1 MHNVVHTVN
10 TQRCAS
16 DAEFGY
22 YTALCNTLGR
32 MGRKKKPMT
41 AAEMGRKGGAH
52 SRKYMTPQERT
63 ALARKAA
70 KARWE
75 KKKSN

>member
-1 MHNVVHTVN
+1 
-10 TQRCAS
+10 
-16 DAEFGY
+16 
-22 YTALCNTLGR
+22 